1 MIKKVTVIDL
11 FAGPGGLGEGFRNC
25 RSQSPFHIAMSV
37 EKEPNAHKTLTLRA
51 YYRKLKDKQP
61 YIDYVT
67 SRSPKAKKAALDAIM
82 RSKEWKEA
90 CYETLERPHA
100 LGNSNIFE
108 KWKSGEVPSQA
119 DFLERTVEQQEIDER
134 IEQIIRETGRD
145 RNQSLR
151 ECKPVIVIGG
161 PPCQAYSTIGRGVR
175 AGNPDHNQD
184 HDQRFFLY
192 KEYADTIAHARPD
205 IFVMENVSGIG
216 SAKLANGELIFPKII
231 KRLEYLKDD
240 PTDSDEK
247 IYHIY
252 SLVKKNCDFLGTA
265 EAPSEKDYLVRA
277 IDFGVPQDRRR
288 VILLG
293 VRAEHDPENALNI
306 VMSNR
311 HHMAP
316 SVAETIG
323 SLPKIRSS
331 FSPRKA
337 SLYKLDNLDDSD
349 DSWGQFYRKNLIE
362 LRKYVAG
369 KAALTRG
376 VESVIR
382 WEKES
387 AKYKEAKK
395 LKVSLVS
402 VKLSESQLA
411 LIEAKRDEYR
421 KLLETIYPRITERI
435 DMLLEQE
442 PCKLSVGDNGY
453 VKSISTQV
461 IQTQDSRCYADLEK
475 WLHWPDINGALN
487 HKAKQHMPDD
497 LKRYM
502 FSALWTDA
510 AKEDRVLS
518 SEVSVSPKT
527 KFFPLDLAA
536 DHESWYSNNF
546 QDRFRTHASSHRAK
560 TIMAHMHKDGH
571 ANIHYDPAQ
580 CRSLTVR
587 EAARIQ
593 TFPDDYFFEGGQSAQ
608 YLQVGN
614 AVPPFLAKQIAL
626 HVLDVM
632 RILGIYRGV

>member
-11 FAGPGGLGEGFRNC
+11 FAGPGGLGEGFSNC
-25 RSQSPFHIAMSV
+25 CKQSPFNIAMSV
-37 EKEPNAHKTLTLRA
+37 EKEPNAHKTLTLRS
-51 YYRKLKDKQP
+51 YFRKLKNKQK
-61 YIDYVT
+61 YVDYVT
-67 SRSPKAKKAALDAIM
+67 SRNGKAKSAALDVIM
-82 RSKEWKEA
+82 QSKEWEEA
-90 CYETLERPHA
+90 CYETLKRPHA

-108 KWKSGEVPSQA
+108 KWKSGEVPNEA
-119 DFLERTVEQQEIDER
+119 DFLERTVEQQEIDDR

-145 RNQSLR
+145 RSDSLSD
-151 ECKPVIVIGG
+151 CKPVIVIGG

-231 KRLEYLKDD
+231 RRLEYLKDD
-240 PTDSDEK
+240 PSDTDEK
-247 IYHIY
+247 VYHIY
-252 SLVKKNCDFLGTA
+252 SLVKKKSDFLGTD
-265 EAPSEKDYLVRA
+265 ETPSEKDYLVRA
-277 IDFGVPQDRRR
+277 VDFGVPQDRRR

-293 VRAEHDPENALNI
+293 VRAEHDPENALEL
-306 VMSNR
+306 VMSNEIVA
-311 HHMAP
+311 AP
-316 SVAETIG
+316 SVAETIA

-337 SLYKLDNLDDSD
+337 SSFKLDNLDDSD
-349 DSWGQFYRKNLIE
+349 DSWARFHRSNLIE
-362 LRKYVAG
+362 LRTYVAG
-369 KAALTRG
+369 TEALARG
-376 VESVIR
+376 VDAVIR

-387 AKYKEAKK
+387 ARYKATKR
-395 LKVSLVS
+395 LKAERGS
-402 VKLSESQLA
+402 VRLPASELA
-411 LIEAKRDEYR
+411 LIEEKRGEYR
-421 KLLETIYPRITERI
+421 ELLATIYPRITERI
-435 DMLLEQE
+435 DSLLSQE
-442 PCKLSVGDNGY
+442 PDKLSVGDNGY
-453 VKSISTQV
+453 VQSNSKQA
-461 IQTQDSRCYADLEK
+461 IQAQDGCRYADLEK
-475 WLHWPDINGALN
+475 WLYSADLKGALN

-510 AKEDRVLS
+510 TKDDCMLS
-518 SEVSVSPKT
+518 GEVSASPKT
-527 KFFPLDLAA
+527 KFFPIDLAA

-546 QDRFRTHASSHRAK
+546 QDRFRTYASSHRAK
-560 TIMAHMHKDGH
+560 TITAHMHKDGH

-626 HVLDVM
+626 HVLEVM
-632 RILGIYRGV
+632 KKLGIY

>member
-1 MIKKVTVIDL
+1 MIKNISVIDL
-11 FAGPGGLGEGFRNC
+11 FAGPGGLGEGFSNC
-25 RSQSPFHIAMSV
+25 CSQSPFKIAMSV

-51 YYRKLKDKQP
+51 YYRRIKDKRP

-67 SRSPKAKKAALDAIM
+67 SRGGKAKSAALDVIM
-82 RSKEWKEA
+82 QSKEWEDA
-90 CYETLERPHA
+90 CYETLKRPHA

-108 KWKSGEVPSQA
+108 KWRSGQVPSEA
-119 DFLERTVEQQEIDER
+119 DFAERTVEQLEIDAR

-145 RNQSLR
+145 RSESLR
-151 ECKPVIVIGG
+151 ECKPLIVIGG

-175 AGNPDHNQD
+175 AGNPSHNQD

-216 SAKLANGELIFPKII
+216 SAKLANGELIFPEII
-231 KRLEYLKDD
+231 KRLEYLKDNPSD
-240 PTDSDEK
+240 TDEK

-252 SLVKKNCDFLGTA
+252 SLVKKKSDFVGTD
-265 EAPSEKDYLVRA
+265 ETPSEKDYLVRA

-293 VRAEHDPENALNI
+293 VRTEHDPENALEI
-306 VMSNR
+306 VMSSPSVA
-311 HHMAP
+311 AP
-316 SVAETIG
+316 SVAQTIG
-323 SLPKIRSS
+323 SLPRIRSS
-331 FSPRKA
+331 FSRRKEC
-337 SLYKLDNLDDSD
+337 SIGRDDLEDSD
-349 DSWGQFYRKNLIE
+349 DSWALFYRQNLIE
-362 LRKYVAG
+362 LRTYVAG
-369 KAALTRG
+369 TEALKRG
-376 VESVIR
+376 VDAIIR

-387 AKYKEAKK
+387 ARYKEAKK
-395 LKVSLVS
+395 LKVGRDS
-402 VKLSESQLA
+402 VELSASQLA
-411 LIEAKRDEYR
+411 VIEQKRKEY
-421 KLLETIYPRITERI
+421 KELLASIYPRITERI
-435 DMLLEQE
+435 DSLLGQE
-442 PCKLSVGDNGY
+442 PENLSVGDNGY
-453 VKSISTQV
+453 VQSNFTRV
-461 IQTQDSRCYADLEK
+461 IQGKGRSCYAELEK
-475 WLHWPDINGALN
+475 WLHWGDVTGALN
-487 HKAKQHMPDD
+487 HRAKQHMPDD

-510 AKEDRVLS
+510 TKDDCMLS
-518 SEVSVSPKT
+518 GEVSASPKT
-527 KFFPLDLAA
+527 KFFPIDLAA

-546 QDRFRTHASSHRAK
+546 QDRFRTYASSHRAK
-560 TIMAHMHKDGH
+560 TITAHMHKDGH

-626 HVLDVM
+626 HVLEVM
-632 RILGIYRGV
+632 RKLGIC